1 MKILIVE
8 DNLADAFYLKE
19 ALEETNGA
27 KLAVSNLQTLA
38 EAKECLEKEDFDVV
52 ALDLG
57 LSDSWGIETFI
68 QIQNCARDTPIV
80 ILSGL
85 EDESLAI
92 EAVRLGAQD
101 YLVKDLW
108 DPHRISRS
116 LAYAIERP
124 YILSGILSTCPVGI
138 CFTREREIIWANDAW
153 LKMFGFETER
163 ETRGQSTRLLYS
175 SAEDY
180 ERIGTLLDKT
190 LTNGGIIETEARFR
204 RKDGS
209 DFDASIRI
217 KPVDGSDPS
226 KGVISAVSDISE
238 LKKAEKQIEGFLEEK
253 EVLLREI
260 QHRVNN
266 NFAIICGL
274 LNIQCCNV
282 KDETHLRMFE
292 GLEARIMSMAMAHE
306 KVYAADNLANL
317 DVREYVD
324 ELVDHLVGLTKPGTK
339 IQLRKE
345 IDDLS
350 FGLDTAIPFGFI
362 LTELVSNSLQH
373 GFPNGKEGEIRIV
386 LHSNGDNQFDLLVS
400 DDGVEIPGDVDP
412 GNHESSGLDLVYAFV
427 DKLKGSMEI
436 SSDHGTRV
444 RVRFKRI

>member
-8 DNLADAFYLKE
+8 DNLADVFYLKE

-27 KLAVSNLQTLA
+27 KFAISNRPTLT

-52 ALDLG
+52 ALNLG
-57 LSDSWGIETFI
+57 LPDSWGIETFI
-68 QIQNCARDTPIV
+68 QIQNCAPDTPIV
-80 ILSGL
+80 ILSGSD
-85 EDESLAI
+85 DESLAI

-108 DPHRISRS
+108 NPHVISRS
-116 LAYAIERP
+116 LASVIERP

-138 CFTREREIIWANDAW
+138 CFTRERKIIWANEAW

-163 ETRGQSTRLLYS
+163 EIRRHSTRSFYS
-175 SAEDY
+175 SVKEY
-180 ERIGTLLDKT
+180 ERIGSLLDKT
-190 LTNGGIIETEARFR
+190 LKNGGIIETEARFR
-204 RKDGS
+204 RRDGS
-209 DFDASIRI
+209 DFDARVRMKS
-217 KPVDGSDPS
+217 VDASDPS

-238 LKKAEKQIEGFLEEK
+238 LKQAEKQIEGFLEEK

-266 NFAIICGL
+266 NLAIICGL
-274 LNIQCCNV
+274 LDLQCCNV
-282 KDETHLRMFE
+282 KDEIHLKMFE
-292 GLEARIMSMAMAHE
+292 GLEARVMSMAMAHE
-306 KVYAADNLANL
+306 KVYAAENLAKLN
-317 DVREYVD
+317 VREYID
-324 ELVDHLVGLTKPGTK
+324 ELVDHLVGLTKPGAK

-373 GFPNGKEGEIRIV
+373 GFLNGKDGEIRIV
-386 LHSNGDNQFDLLVS
+386 LQSIDDNQFDLLVS
-400 DDGVEIPGDVDP
+400 DDGVGIAGEVDP
-412 GNHESSGLDLVYAFV
+412 ENGKSSGLDLVYAFV

-436 SSDHGTRV
+436 SRDHGTRV